1 MGLPSRYVGFVL
13 RGSAAESPPV
23 PASGCGVGAAES
35 PPIVPASGGGVG
47 AAQSP
52 PIVSA
57 SGGMGAPLAVPVA
70 AVAQSV
76 AVSVSTQTVP
86 ISALVMAHRYSSTG
100 CTLEADSRDSWDALV
115 AQLRTETWTSAR
127 AGEAR
132 QMLAALEGIRD
143 QHAGPAQ
150 NAGMLLRATACKRN
164 AELDSLCAVIQE
176 SLDRSLAAGAQEKG
190 VDHGHVSV
198 RLVQTAG
205 AQTAFIAS
213 MGQIA
218 AAGSQHLEPRPCT
231 AAVGVGGD
239 LGHGRGCR
247 G

>member
-1 MGLPSRYVGFVL
+1 MGLPSRYVGCVL
-13 RGSAAESPPV
+13 RGGAAESPPV
-23 PASGCGVGAAES
+23 PASGGGAGAAES

-132 QMLAALEGIRD
+132 QMLAALGLQSHTFAKPPSPSRVLFLFWQFAAD
-143 QHAGPAQ
+143 AWVLGS
-150 NAGMLLRATACKRN
+150 TY
-164 AELDSLCAVIQE
+164 SLYTP
-176 SLDRSLAAGAQEKG
+176 
-190 VDHGHVSV
+190 V
-198 RLVQTAG
+198 RV
-205 AQTAFIAS
+205 
-213 MGQIA
+213 
-218 AAGSQHLEPRPCT
+218 R
-231 AAVGVGGD
+231 
-239 LGHGRGCR
+239 R
-247 G
+247 